1 MDRNTIIGLI
11 LMFVVIGVFAWW
23 NAPNAEEREQML
35 REAQEQRIAAE
46 LQRVQDSLALLVGE
60 NQELIAG
67 ENVQTPAPVVRDEQ
81 NLFSNSLVGEKQ
93 TKTLVTDVFTVN
105 FSNLGGTMQRVNLND
120 YLVWTR
126 DRNITLFDNDWHN
139 FFISFF
145 VNNRLINT
153 RDYYFEIISNF
164 QDGTIITGDQTA
176 EVAMRLFL
184 NDGYDLDRS
193 RYVEFVYGFRGNE
206 YMIDFQ
212 INFVGMDDLIMN
224 RANFI
229 DLHWNAVMPRNEKAS
244 PGNEG
249 RSFENTNTGIF
260 FKPNNARVDRLN
272 LNRDSREEIN
282 TPVRWVAFRHH
293 FFTSVLI
300 MKDDP
305 IVNASLENFTN
316 PNLDRA
322 NYVKT
327 LNALIG
333 LPYRSEPNHSINM
346 MLYLGPNKFSILSSY
361 NLDLERLIPLGWG
374 FFLMQWVNRFAVIP
388 VFNFLQTIGIAN
400 YGIIILI
407 LTVLLKLVLAPLTLK
422 SWISAAKMKVVR
434 PEVEELNKKFPKPEQ
449 AMEKQKA
456 VMALYR
462 KAGINQLA
470 GCIPMLL
477 QFPILIAMFRFFP
490 SSIELRQQGFLWAD
504 DLSTYDSI
512 INLPFNI
519 PFYGAHISL
528 FAIMMAVSNVFYTR
542 MTMRQNASTMM
553 PGMKTMMYFMP
564 IMLLMFLNS
573 FSSALNYYY
582 FVSTCMT
589 FLITWVTGKFINE
602 EKVHRMV
609 AEARKKPVT
618 KSKWQQR
625 LEEAAKRQQELQR
638 KRKK

>member
-1 MDRNTIIGLI
+1 MDRNTVTGLI
-11 LMFVVIGVFAWW
+11 LMFVVIAVFAWW
-23 NAPNAEEREQML
+23 NAPSAEEREQMI
-35 REAQEQRIAAE
+35 REQQEQRIAAE
-46 LQRVQDSLALLVGE
+46 LQRVQDSLALVYAVETGH
-60 NQELIAG
+60 APS
-67 ENVQTPAPVVRDEQ
+67 VQPTDERPEIVRDEQ
-81 NLFSNSLVGEKQ
+81 NFFSNSLVGEKQ
-93 TKTLVTDVFTVN
+93 TKTLITDKFTVD
-105 FSNLGGTMQRVNLND
+105 FSNLGGTMSRVSLND
-120 YLVWTR
+120 FLVSPHIAE
-126 DRNITLFDNDWHN
+126 NKHVTLFDNEWHN
-139 FFISFF
+139 FFIEFA
-145 VNNRLINT
+145 VNARTVNQRIIRT
-153 RDYYFEIISNF
+153 YEYFFEITSNF
-164 QDGTIITGDQTA
+164 QDGAVITGDQTA

-193 RYVEFVYGFRGNE
+193 RYVEFLYRFRGNE

-212 INFVGMDDLIMN
+212 INFVGMAGIVEPATG
-224 RANFI
+224 ANTI
-229 DLHWNAVMPRNEKAS
+229 DLHWNAVLPRNERAS
-244 PGNEG
+244 AGNEA

-260 FKPNNARVDRLN
+260 FKPNNARVDRV
-272 LNRDSREEIN
+272 SRGDGEERIN
-282 TPVRWVAFRHH
+282 TPVNWVAFRHH
-293 FFTSVLI
+293 FFTSALI
-300 MKDDP
+300 MKDNNS
-305 IVNASLENFTN
+305 IVNANLTN
-316 PNLDRA
+316 STDPNLDRA
-322 NYVKT
+322 NYVRT
-327 LNALIG
+327 LDALIG

-346 MLYLGPNKFSILSSY
+346 KLYLGPNSFSILSSY
-361 NLDLERLIPLGWG
+361 NLDLERLVPLGWG

-388 VFNFLQTIGIAN
+388 VFNFLQGFNLN

-490 SSIELRQQGFLWAD
+490 NSIELRQQPFLWAD

-589 FLITWVTGKFINE
+589 FLITWVTGRFIN
-602 EKVHRMV
+602 
-609 AEARKKPVT
+609 
-618 KSKWQQR
+618 
-625 LEEAAKRQQELQR
+625 
-638 KRKK
+638 